1 MHLLLEISPKR
12 QRGWGINPLPSP
24 FPLPFSVPPHTQALP
39 VSVPSWEPGKQPAR
53 VSPCLPPAP
62 QYRSEQGQGE
72 EWLLGQTGLGLLEFY
87 DLCYSVSIL
96 TLMPIFQNLI
106 LRLNTRCCS
115 PYKGIPS
122 LCPQQGRVWLITHC
136 IHLKSRISSVLH
148 GHVSD
153 VTPHSW

>member
-1 MHLLLEISPKR
+1 MHLLLETSPKR
-12 QRGWGINPLPSP
+12 QRGWGINALLSP
-24 FPLPFSVPPHTQALP
+24 FSLPSVPPPTQALP
-39 VSVPSWEPGKQPAR
+39 VSVPSWEPGKQPAG

-87 DLCYSVSIL
+87 AFCYSVSIL

-106 LRLNTRCCS
+106 LRLNTRCYS
-115 PYKGIPS
+115 PS
-122 LCPQQGRVWLITHC
+122 LYPQQGRVWLITHC
-136 IHLKSRISSVLH
+136 IHLKSRISSVFH